1 MNYLRRLHLFGVFS
15 RMHVSKHPRFL
26 YTQKGAQCKLRGVGG
41 SAVVY
46 VAHMHATYMDQPRP
60 RSVILFF
67 VFVIY

>member
-41 SAVVY
+41 
-46 VAHMHATYMDQPRP
+46 
-60 RSVILFF
+60 
-67 VFVIY
+67 